1 LAYYYSY
8 TIGGGRSDLLL
19 WIKLK
24 KGIIMNTDIFEGK
37 WEEVKG
43 KIKQQWGKLT
53 NDDLDEIEGRQQE
66 IYGKLQKHYGY
77 SKEEAEKAIKDFTDR
92 KH

>member
-1 LAYYYSY
+1 
-8 TIGGGRSDLLL
+8 
-19 WIKLK
+19 
-24 KGIIMNTDIFEGK
+24 MNRDIFEGQ

-53 NDDLDEIEGRQQE
+53 DNELQEIEGNQQE

-77 SKEEAEKAIKDFTDR
+77 TKEQIKKQIDLINR
-92 KH
+92 H

>member
-1 LAYYYSY
+1 
-8 TIGGGRSDLLL
+8 
-19 WIKLK
+19 
-24 KGIIMNTDIFEGK
+24 MNRDIFEGK

-43 KIKQQWGKLT
+43 KMKSVWGKLT
-53 NDDLDEIEGRQQE
+53 DDDLKQIEGNQEE

-77 SKEEAEKAIKDFTDR
+77 TRDEVKKAIKDFQHKI